1 MSMSSHSW
9 LYFRL
14 QIIIISFGE
23 GGGGGKKT
31 KTKIQMRELNPV
43 AMHCSS
49 NCLFTRSWWKQS
61 NNFAFN
67 QTLVK
72 SNKVFKLKFY
82 QFYLSLSHHL
92 NSFCC
97 PKKGSGILLLLL
109 LIWFYY
115 EAWALPKASHTSQ
128 TGAWETFSIDGW
140 KLKRSFIPCPSLTGI
155 NVKSSIRSFHR
166 FVPAIQTTNHA
177 AAYALKESAYTH
189 LPICIHTRVQM
200 KIIINSMDPPG
211 RAIIIVTQLQWSFI
225 SIQLRTLV

>member
-1 MSMSSHSW
+1 MSMPSHSW

-14 QIIIISFGE
+14 QIIVRSFGR
-23 GGGGGKKT
+23 GGKNT

-82 QFYLSLSHHL
+82 QFYLSLSDHL
-92 NSFCC
+92 NSFCY

-109 LIWFYY
+109 LICFYY
-115 EAWALPKASHTSQ
+115 EASACPKPATRAKRVREKHSPLTDERWNVHSFPAHPSQ
-128 TGAWETFSIDGW
+128 E
-140 KLKRSFIPCPSLTGI
+140 
-155 NVKSSIRSFHR
+155 
-166 FVPAIQTTNHA
+166 
-177 AAYALKESAYTH
+177 
-189 LPICIHTRVQM
+189 
-200 KIIINSMDPPG
+200 
-211 RAIIIVTQLQWSFI
+211 
-225 SIQLRTLV
+225 